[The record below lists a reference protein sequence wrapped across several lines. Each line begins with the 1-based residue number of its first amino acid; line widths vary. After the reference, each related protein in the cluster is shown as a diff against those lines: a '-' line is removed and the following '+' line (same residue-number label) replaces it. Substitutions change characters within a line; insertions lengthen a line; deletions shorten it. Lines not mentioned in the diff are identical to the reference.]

1 MAQNTNTHLVKFGD
15 GNIDCGNIK
24 DSFNTNIYQS
34 DEDAHIMRWFS
45 PVESSIRHDGV
56 RAKRFEGVG
65 NWFLETREFQ
75 EWRRGEGGTDKA
87 VLFCSGDPGV
97 GKTYLR

>member
-1 MAQNTNTHLVKFGD
+1 MAQNINTHSVKFGD
-15 GNIDCGNIK
+15 GNIDCGNIR
-24 DSFNTNIYQS
+24 DCFNTNFYQS
-34 DEDAHIMRWFS
+34 DEDAHIMRWLS
-45 PVESSIRHDGV
+45 PLESSIRHDGV

-65 NWFLETREFQ
+65 NWFLETGEFR
-75 EWRRGEGGTDKA
+75 EWRCEGGADTA